1 MYKNIQE
8 TYMNVVQNCQKNWQ
22 LEIKQSKRMWDEKYQ
37 NVFLFKYRIIKIL
50 AANVSLCHGLIK
62 EKNTTY

>member
-50 AANVSLCHGLIK
+50 AANVSLWHGLIK